1 MTLYQLKQWNMIE
14 SSLTRRRKYCHWMV
28 QSSWYIPFVNTD
40 NISGALVLRHS
51 IWGRIKSIKKAQNR
65 YSWVLIK
72 IKRKSSVRENNE
84 TWKQM
89 MAIRNINEF
98 KWTVIDSLCLL
109 LQGHTLI
116 LDLKGS
122 CAIYWNCSSWKVQWI
137 WYRSKTGS

>member
-51 IWGRIKSIKKAQNR
+51 VRGRIKRIKKAQDR

-72 IKRKSSVRENNE
+72 ITRKSLVQESNW

-89 MAIRNINEF
+89 VPIRNINEF
-98 KWTVIDSLCLL
+98 KRTVINSLCLL
-109 LQGHTLI
+109 QQGRTLI
-116 LDLKGS
+116 LVPNDS
-122 CAIYWNCSSWKVQWI
+122 CAIYWHSTSWKLQSI